1 MTMAES
7 PAKEEF
13 TKRDWAY
20 AGLSH
25 PVGIAVARKQKGD
38 RLQPGSKIVLV
49 GDEHALGLGQFL
61 GKLAVDRKVN
71 LRFEWERS
79 QPFENWMS
87 ADRVEAVL
95 KHRPTV
101 VLMAFGSKLKS
112 PEEMQPKLDELVRL
126 AKPVPVLWVLPF
138 EKSDAATSLGLALAA
153 SKIPQFHSEDIDVHR
168 SQTGA
173 PSARGYAGWAGA
185 VWGWMK

>member
-1 MTMAES
+1 MTMNDLSANES
-7 PAKEEF
+7 F
-13 TKRDWAY
+13 SKRDWAY

-25 PVGIAVARKQKGD
+25 PGGIAVARKQKGD
-38 RLQPGSKIVLV
+38 RLVPGSKMILV

-61 GKLAVDRKVN
+61 GKLAIDRKVN

-79 QPFENWMS
+79 QPFENWMT
-87 ADRVEAVL
+87 ADRVEAIL

-101 VLMAFGSKLKS
+101 LLMAFGSKLKS
-112 PEEMQPKLDELVRL
+112 PEEMQPKLDELARL

-138 EKSDAATSLGLALAA
+138 EKSDAATALGLALAA
-153 SKIPQFHSEDIDVHR
+153 SKIAQFHSEDIDIHR